1 MNEKFLHYIWQNKLF
16 TSHDLLSSDKEDIE
30 IIDVGRRNT
39 DAGPDFFNAKIKIG
53 NKLWAGNVEIHTRS
67 SEWTKHK
74 HTNDKAYDSVILHVV
89 KEIDE
94 AVFRSNGEKI
104 PQLALHYPTSLELSY
119 NNLLDNPYRIACE
132 NKITAVPPIILHS
145 FLSSLLTDRLS
156 DKTSA
161 IENLLLI
168 NKNNWEEAFYITLAR
183 NFGFGTNSLP
193 FELLAKSIPLSCLG
207 KHKDNLLQLE
217 ALLLGQAGFLP
228 VNSAKKDNYV
238 CLLEK
243 EYAFLKAKYNLKPLT
258 SEQWKMLRLR
268 PSNFPT
274 VRIAQFAALVYNS
287 TKLFSKIVE
296 QPELDFLATLFASQP
311 SVYWENHYLL
321 NGKTTKKQKELG
333 KTTIHILL
341 INTVIPFLFAYGKHI
356 NDGALQD
363 KALALLEKI
372 PAEKNS
378 VVNEWGRLGIHAKNA
393 YESQALIQL
402 KKKYCDEK
410 KCLRCTIGHK
420 ILTS

>member
-16 TSHDLLSSDKEDIE
+16 TSHDLLSSDGEFIEVIDI
-30 IIDVGRRNT
+30 GRQNT

-89 KEIDE
+89 QEIDQT
-94 AVFRSNGEKI
+94 VFRSNGEKI
-104 PQLALHYPTSLELSY
+104 PQLELHYPTSLELAY

-132 NKITAVPPIILHS
+132 TKITTVPPIIVLS
-145 FLSSLLTDRLS
+145 FLSSLLTERLS
-156 DKTSA
+156 NKTSA
-161 IENLLLI
+161 IEDLLSI
-168 NKNNWEEAFYITLAR
+168 NKNNWDEAFYITLAR
-183 NFGFGTNSLP
+183 NFGFGINSLP

-217 ALLLGQAGFLP
+217 ALLLGQSGFLP
-228 VNSAKKDNYV
+228 IISAEKDDYV
-238 CLLEK
+238 RLLEK
-243 EYAFLKAKYNLKPLT
+243 EYTFLKAKYNLTPIAQQ
-258 SEQWKMLRLR
+258 QWKMLRLR
-268 PSNFPT
+268 PNNFPT
-274 VRIAQFAALVYNS
+274 VRIAQFSALVYNS

-296 QPELDFLATLFASQP
+296 QPEFDFLETLFASRP
-311 SVYWENHYLL
+311 SAYWENHYLL
-321 NGKTTKKQKELG
+321 NGKTTKKQKKLG

-378 VVNEWGRLGIHAKNA
+378 VVIEWARLGIHAKNA

-402 KKKYCDEK
+402 KKKYCDER
-410 KCLRCTIGHK
+410 KCLRCAIGHK